1 MRKRNILKTIY
12 LSQEE
17 NKLLLDECKIRE
29 INQSECL
36 RKMIVEN
43 VPKKYV
49 IDKEK
54 LAEYKEE
61 IDFRIKELE
70 VFLSIYKKEN
80 DYNMIELIQ
89 SRLNRLVEIFDDIY
103 VEE

>member
-12 LSQEE
+12 LSKEE
-17 NKLLLDECKIRE
+17 NKLLLEECKIKG

-43 VPKKYV
+43 ASKKYV
-49 IDKEK
+49 MSKER
-54 LAEYKEE
+54 LAKYKKE
-61 IDFRIKELE
+61 IEFRIKELE
-70 VFLSIYKKEN
+70 TFLSIYKKEN
-80 DYNMIELIQ
+80 NFNMIELIQ
-89 SRLNRLVEIFDDIY
+89 SRLNRLIEIFDDIY